1 MGYKGL
7 TDNQFLKLKRG
18 DKVRILCY
26 GKNFTEKV
34 FKIEQIWDLSGFG
47 RKLFLDD
54 PRFSRVF
61 YAEDLCL
68 VEAKK

>member
-7 TDNQFLKLKRG
+7 TDEQFLKLKQG
-18 DKVRILCY
+18 DLIKLLCY
-26 GKNFTEKV
+26 GKKFTEKV
-34 FKIEQIWDLSGFG
+34 FKIEQIYDLSGFG
-47 RKLFLDD
+47 RKIFLDD